1 MGLDDKLSSIAV
13 TMRKSTAKMM
23 EECYDRLEKHVEE
36 TSFPFWIID
45 KFRPLKVNGLTIKDF
60 GSPALTT
67 VEAGSIIYE
76 LAKRDGSIAT
86 FFLVHNA
93 IGMAVIDKLGDEE

>member
-1 MGLDDKLSSIAV
+1 MGLDDQLSAKAIAL
-13 TMRKSTAKMM
+13 RKATGKMIDD
-23 EECYDRLEKHVEE
+23 CYDRLEKHNEE

-45 KFRPLKVNGLTIKDF
+45 KFREIKINGLNIKGY
-60 GSPALTT
+60 GSPELTT
-67 VEAGSIIYE
+67 LESGSIIFE

-93 IGMAVIDKLGDEE
+93 IGMAVVDRLGN

>member
-1 MGLDDKLSSIAV
+1 MGLDKYLSEKAIK
-13 TMRKSTAKMM
+13 MRKATGDMM
-23 EECYDRLEKHVEE
+23 DEVEKKLEPHVEE
-36 TSFPFWIID
+36 TSFPHWIID
-45 KFRPLKVNGLTIKDF
+45 KFKPLGINGLTIKDF
-60 GSPALTT
+60 GGPGLTS

-93 IGMAVIDKLGDEE
+93 IGMAVIDKLGN